1 MYTSFFGLKCK
12 PFELVP
18 DPEFLLLS
26 GSHKRALLHLNYG
39 ISENAGFI
47 LVTGEVGTGK
57 TTLIRSMMQKLKS
70 DVKLAR
76 INNTRVSSEQL
87 ISMINEDF
95 GVEVKGR
102 DKTGM
107 LEDLTGFLIDQFSR
121 GKKPV
126 IIIDE
131 AQNLSP
137 DLLEEIRLLSN
148 LETNKSKLLQI
159 VLVGQPELMKVLAQ
173 PGLRQLRQ
181 RISIS
186 CHIQPLTRDEA
197 EEYIFHRL
205 EVAGNRQAVK
215 FQEGAADLI
224 HTFSR
229 GVPRLIN
236 IACDFLMLSAFAEEM
251 KEISAD
257 MVKEVIGELET
268 SHGYWNDEQPE
279 TDGGCGSKPDLLKEI
294 LLRLEKLEAFRCLS
308 DVTRAEREDL
318 LIKISETEKLLN
330 NALSQF
336 RREIAGMSSIDV
348 NARINQILGEIEAIK
363 DRADD
368 MERRQFRESE
378 IKSKRKPNIWGR
390 LFN

>member
-1 MYTSFFGLKCK
+1 MYTSYFGLKCK
-12 PFELVP
+12 PFELAP

-26 GSHKRALLHLNYG
+26 GSHKRALLYLNYG

-70 DVKLAR
+70 DIKPAR

-87 ISMINEDF
+87 ISMINDDF
-95 GVEVKGR
+95 GIEVKGR

-121 GKKPV
+121 GRKSV

-148 LETNKSKLLQI
+148 LETDKSKLLQI

-173 PGLRQLRQ
+173 PRLRQLRQ

-186 CHIQPLTRDEA
+186 CHIQPLTPDET

-215 FQEGAADLI
+215 FQEGAVGLV
-224 HTFSR
+224 HKFSR

-236 IACDFLMLSAFAEEM
+236 IACDFLMLSAFVEEI
-251 KEISAD
+251 KEISVDA
-257 MVKEVIGELET
+257 VKEIIGELET
-268 SHGYWNDEQPE
+268 SHGYWNDEKPE
-279 TDGGCGSKPDLLKEI
+279 AGRDNGSSPDLLKEI
-294 LLRLEKLEAFRCLS
+294 LLRLENLEAFRCLS
-308 DVTRAEREDL
+308 DVARAEREDL
-318 LIKISETEKLLN
+318 LIKISENEKLLDN
-330 NALSQF
+330 ELSRF
-336 RREIAGMSSIDV
+336 RKEIAGMGSADV
-348 NARINQILGEIEAIK
+348 NARIQQILGEIKAIK
-363 DRADD
+363 DRTDD
-368 MERRQFRESE
+368 LEKRQFREPE
-378 IKSKRKPNIWGR
+378 VKNKRKPNIWGR